1 MTIGVSIFMQ
11 IYILI
16 DRTERMEPES
26 IGIALMN
33 IKYYN
38 RQITWNILYIF
49 AYYVLFA
56 LSRIFKF
63 S

>member
-1 MTIGVSIFMQ
+1 MQ